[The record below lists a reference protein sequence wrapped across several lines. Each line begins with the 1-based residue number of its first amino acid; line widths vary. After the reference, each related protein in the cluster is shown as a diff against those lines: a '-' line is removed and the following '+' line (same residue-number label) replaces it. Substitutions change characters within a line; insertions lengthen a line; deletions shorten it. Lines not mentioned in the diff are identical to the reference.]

1 MNQSMITVT
10 KTQLLSYFPRASN
23 ENINGSVEPLNRI
36 IKKYFINTRNR
47 LCAFLAQID
56 VESGGLRFRE
66 ENLNYS
72 AERLL
77 KVFPRYFKT
86 LEEAQ
91 RYAGNPQAI
100 ANRVYSNR
108 MGNGPEESGDG
119 WRFRGAGWIQLTG
132 KNNFQAFAD
141 DNKMKIEDAVNYART
156 IDGAWEVSG
165 WFWNRNRL
173 NMPADQ
179 GNIDEVSRI
188 VNAGPA
194 GSLSAVHGLQER
206 RNSYERALRLF
217 V

>member
-1 MNQSMITVT
+1 MQVNRS
-10 KTQLLSYFPRASN
+10 QLLAFFSRAN
-23 ENINGSVEPLNRI
+23 QETINGSVEPLNRI
-36 IKKYFINTRNR
+36 IQKFSINTKNR

-77 KVFPRYFKT
+77 QVFPRYFKT
-86 LEEAQ
+86 IEEAR

-100 ANRVYSNR
+100 ANRVYGNR

-132 KNNFQAFAD
+132 RNNFQAFAN
-141 DNKMKIEDAVNYART
+141 DNNMTIENAVNYART
-156 IDGAWEVSG
+156 LDGAWEVSG

-173 NMPADQ
+173 NVPADR
-179 GNIDEVSRI
+179 GDIDEVSRI

-194 GSLSAVHGLQER
+194 GSLSSVHGLQER

-217 V
+217 